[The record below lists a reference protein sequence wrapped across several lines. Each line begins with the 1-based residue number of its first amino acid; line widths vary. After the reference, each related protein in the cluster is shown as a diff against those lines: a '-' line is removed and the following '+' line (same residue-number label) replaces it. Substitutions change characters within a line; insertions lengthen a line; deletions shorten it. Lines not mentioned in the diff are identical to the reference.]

1 MKGETMPC
9 EPKQEMLFGHPK
21 WDVENLADSIMRT
34 KEMESTKPGLYE
46 AAVKLLERRQKAL
59 GIVIRAAA
67 NKK

>member
-1 MKGETMPC
+1 MKGETVPC
-9 EPKQEMLFGHPK
+9 ESKQEMLFGYPK

-34 KEMESTKPGLYE
+34 KEMESTKPGLYK

-59 GIVIRAAA
+59 GFVIRAAA